1 MAIHNKLGEEGEKL
15 ATAYLQQ
22 KGYRIRHTNWRSG
35 HLELDIV
42 AESHDTLY
50 VIEVKTRSTAYFEH
64 PKDAITN
71 AKIKRIVHATEE
83 YIHRYDIRKD
93 IQFDIMALLPNKH
106 GTFDIEH
113 IPDAF
118 LAPLS

>member
-1 MAIHNKLGEEGEKL
+1 MALHNKYGNEGEKV
-15 ATAYLQQ
+15 ATAFLRE
-22 KGYRIRHTNWRSG
+22 KGYNIRHTNWRIG

-42 AESHDTLY
+42 AETNDTLI
-50 VIEVKTRSTAYFEH
+50 VVEVKTRSTAYFEH

-71 AKIKRIVHATEE
+71 AKIRRIVQATDE
-83 YIHRYDIRKD
+83 YIQRYDINKD
-93 IQFDIMALLPNKH
+93 VQFDIMALLPNKQ
-106 GTFDIEH
+106 GNFDIEH

>member
-1 MAIHNKLGEEGEKL
+1 MAEHNDLGELGEVR
-15 ATAYLQQ
+15 AQSYLHT
-22 KGYRIRHTNWRSG
+22 KGYKIRHTKWRTG
-35 HLELDIV
+35 RLELDIV

-71 AKIKRIVHATEE
+71 TKIKRIVHATEE
-83 YIHRYDIRKD
+83 YIHRYDIRKN